1 MAFVQRVDGVLR
13 GMDREAG
20 CKLEIW
26 EESSST
32 GRVFLRCR
40 ITDDPADLPGGE
52 YMLFVGDH
60 RIATRKFEGHWLLRY
75 LPKEIRLEEAA

>member
-1 MAFVQRVDGVLR
+1 MAFVQCMDGVLR

-26 EESSST
+26 KESSST
-32 GRVFLRCR
+32 GRVFLRCK

-52 YMLFVGDH
+52 YELSIGDH
-60 RIATRKFEGHWLLRY
+60 RIPTRRWEGHWLLRY
-75 LPKEIRLEEAA
+75 LPRDIRLQEAA